1 MNRLSIVTLFGRFSV
16 SSAASA
22 WVRSAVA
29 RSMAVASVGA
39 CVFWSASAR
48 AWYFPEHAE
57 LTRLALRDYAPRFVT
72 EEIESVAAEAADDG
86 VEVCPEAITALRV
99 DPPRDDCV
107 PYGALAALA
116 GDHAN
121 TAADL
126 RAALS
131 QKLSRFTPMP
141 NRTLGALV
149 TDAARSTWVAFL
161 ADGRPEEL
169 RVWSKGISTIE
180 GTSDVGPRSTVAR
193 DYVRTLDTKLQV
205 IDHNYTSRA
214 AGAKTHFHDATLSTS
229 AILTQ
234 ASVGDLDNA
243 LAQLVAHHVRSL
255 QLAVAS
261 THFLGK
267 ENAKVRRW
275 LRTEAL
281 LEHAFA
287 LHFVEDGFAAG
298 HIATDPAVQDAVHR
312 AQRHDF
318 FNRQGLAVT
327 RAMTDVRCQRQD
339 APDTARSTGS
349 SPCWVAHGDGFA
361 GASDRTHVEEAIAI
375 LQTSFALA
383 LKSTKAVEQ
392 LVQRQV
398 EDPACSLWEANRNVA
413 APDDCDLAWGAILL
427 NPYPQ
432 WVRSPVRTT
441 QLACDLHDNGCWAQD
456 IVLSF
461 RGALES
467 IVTQPWV
474 KPADAG
480 SAATQQGAVTGAVL
494 GEPLSTVSAGTKP
507 KGLDLVWLPVLAN
520 WPAAQTDV
528 TTLGGAD
535 DFGYGLKVQVLAS
548 AAASYSSPIRNSS
561 RLTSWGGVG
570 LGFALRT
577 QGVFPHRYAR
587 DLIEVNGGVAQG
599 LLVAGQADRAAN
611 RFPSVAV
618 FEVRSPISTLL
629 LYGTGW
635 LWKTGGPINLVGT
648 DTSFG
653 IFGGRLYYSL
663 ANEQLRLTG
672 WDVEIM
678 DIMFGKQDIPRSASR
693 SGLIDPEGRLR
704 LGFRSSDPL
713 VPLSKPFNK
722 EFTITFEANSGL
734 FAPLVN

>member
-1 MNRLSIVTLFGRFSV
+1 MNRLSTYSRGCFRVGSV
-16 SSAASA
+16 ESA
-22 WVRSAVA
+22 WA
-29 RSMAVASVGA
+29 RSVVPWSLAVASVGA
-39 CVFWSASAR
+39 CLFWTASAR

-57 LTRLALRDYAPRFVT
+57 LSRLALRDYAPRFVT
-72 EEIESVAAEAADDG
+72 EEIESVTAEAADDG

-99 DPPRDDCV
+99 DPPRDYCV
-107 PYGALAALA
+107 PYGALAGLA
-116 GDHAN
+116 GDHTN

-131 QKLSRFTPMP
+131 RKLSRLTPMP

-149 TDAARSTWVAFL
+149 TDAARTTWVAFL
-161 ADGRPEEL
+161 ADGRPEDL
-169 RVWSKGISTIE
+169 RVWSKDISTIE
-180 GTSDVGPRSTVAR
+180 GSSDAGAHSTVAK

-205 IDHNYTSRA
+205 IDHDYTSRA
-214 AGAKTHFHDATLSTS
+214 GGAKTHFHDATLSTS
-229 AILTQ
+229 AILMQ

-243 LAQLVAHHVRSL
+243 LAQLVAHHARSL

-261 THFLGK
+261 TYFRGE

-298 HIATDPAVQDAVHR
+298 HIATDPAVQDPVRR

-327 RAMTDVRCQRQD
+327 RAMTDARCQQQET
-339 APDTARSTGS
+339 PDPARSTGS

-361 GASDRTHVEEAIAI
+361 GASDRIHVEEAIAV

-383 LKSTKAVEQ
+383 LKSTEEVEQ
-392 LVQRQV
+392 LVQKQV
-398 EDPACSLWEANRNVA
+398 ADPACNQWAANRDVE
-413 APDDCDLAWGAILL
+413 APDDCDLAWSAILL

-432 WVRSPVRTT
+432 WVHGPVRTT
-441 QLACDLHDNGCWAQD
+441 DLACDLRDNGCWAQD

-467 IVTQPWV
+467 IVRHPWL
-474 KPADAG
+474 KRADAG
-480 SAATQQGAVTGAVL
+480 TAATQQGTITGAVL
-494 GEPLSTVSAGTKP
+494 GEPLSTLSAGTKP
-507 KGLDLVWLPVLAN
+507 KGFDLVWLPVLTE

-528 TTLGGAD
+528 TTLSGAD
-535 DFGYGLKVQVLAS
+535 DFGYGFKVQVLAS
-548 AAASYSSPIRNSS
+548 AAASYSSPIHNSS
-561 RLTSWGGVG
+561 RVTSWGGVG
-570 LGFALRT
+570 LGFAFRT
-577 QGVFPHRYAR
+577 EGVFPHRYAR
-587 DLIEVNGGVAQG
+587 DLIELNGGVAQG
-599 LLVAGQADRAAN
+599 LLMAGPGDSAAD

-618 FEVRSPISTLL
+618 VEVRSPISTLL

-663 ANEQLRLTG
+663 ANERLRLTG
-672 WDVEIM
+672 WDAEVM
-678 DIMFGKQDIPRSASR
+678 DIMFGKQDTPRTASR

-704 LGFRSSDPL
+704 VGFRSSDPS
-713 VPLSKPFNK
+713 VPLNKPFNK
-722 EFTITFEANSGL
+722 ELTITFEANSGL